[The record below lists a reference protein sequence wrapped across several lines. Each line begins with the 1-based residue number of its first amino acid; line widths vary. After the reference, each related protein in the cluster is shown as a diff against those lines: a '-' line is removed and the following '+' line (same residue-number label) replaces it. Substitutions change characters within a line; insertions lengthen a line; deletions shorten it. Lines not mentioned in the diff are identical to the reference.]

1 VTLSGMVGTHS
12 GVMPDYTWNFR
23 TLWRKPTVVSTS
35 PAQGASGV
43 PVNSAITVTFSE
55 NMDPGSVQ
63 AGFTLRDS
71 AMNSVTGSVVTSGN
85 TATFTPSAS
94 MGEGK
99 LYTVYLHGLRGL
111 LENVMPDYVFEF
123 TVIRKLEPIPTSDPD
138 PTIPPWLQPTPT
150 PFQTTLGGVGVTV
163 SGDHITA
170 PAGTDISRFLTD
182 GHVTIPAGSGKLT
195 VDIDVGSP
203 PNRGT
208 ITGVHVSDQSAGT
221 LNSGPATVTASA
233 DMNGLPSGSVTF
245 SATISDPPADL
256 NDFDS
261 FLSGSRRHVRT
272 PLAMISIE
280 KTGFTNADLVS
291 GTAKITLTVKKPA
304 GFSRTKTYTVIRQ
317 SDSGYEEL
325 TAAYKS
331 ETADTVTFEISSPNG
346 FSEFLLAETAATAT
360 ATPAPTTTNLPA
372 PIPAPTFLLISLTL
386 VAGALFAGV
395 RKRRNG

>member
-1 VTLSGMVGTHS
+1 MVGTHS

-23 TLWRKPTVVSTS
+23 TIWRKPTVVSTS
-35 PAQGASGV
+35 PAQGSSSAPAGG
-43 PVNSAITVTFSE
+43 AITVTFSE
-55 NMDPGSVQ
+55 NMDPESVQ
-63 AGFTLRDS
+63 AGFTLRDG
-71 AMNSVTGSVVTSGN
+71 ANNNVAGSVVTTGN
-85 TATFTPSAS
+85 TATFTPSAPLNS
-94 MGEGK
+94 GEH
-99 LYTVYLHGLRGL
+99 YTAYLQGLTGL
-111 LENVMPDYVFEF
+111 QQNVMPAFSFGF
-123 TVIRKLEPIPTSDPD
+123 TVIHKIESIPTSDPE

-170 PAGTDISRFLTD
+170 PAGADISRFLTD

-203 PNRGT
+203 PNTGT
-208 ITGVHVSDQSAGT
+208 ITSVHVSDQSSGT
-221 LNSGPATVTASA
+221 LSSGPATVTASA
-233 DMNGLPSGSVTF
+233 DLNGLPSGSVTF
-245 SATISDPPADL
+245 SATISDPPANL
-256 NDFDS
+256 QGYNDF
-261 FLSGSRRHVRT
+261 LGGSRRQVRT
-272 PLAMISIE
+272 PLALISID
-280 KTGFTNADLVS
+280 KTGITNADLVS

-346 FSEFLLAETAATAT
+346 FSEFLLAETAATVT
-360 ATPAPTTTNLPA
+360 ATPTPTTTYLPA

-386 VAGALFAGV
+386 VAGALLAGV